1 MVTLKEAFNL
11 IQNKKPNYVIFN
23 CLENNDSYIFGCG
36 ILKKE
41 KSYNSFPCLK
51 DGRRVY
57 IQKLMEPAIL
67 VDKQTANIKNFFLP
81 NKENFIILDNSKKI
95 DISHLN
101 GLTILDD

>member
-1 MVTLKEAFNL
+1 MISLKEAFDL
-11 IQNKKPNYVIFN
+11 VQNKKPNCVIFN

-51 DGRRVY
+51 DGKRVY

-67 VDKQTANIKNFFLP
+67 VDKQTATIKKFFLP
-81 NKENFIILDNSKKI
+81 NKENFTILDSSKNI

-101 GLTILDD
+101 GLTSLES